1 MDAHGRLRLDAVA
14 RFLQDVAIDDV
25 SETGWGL
32 PDHLWFIR
40 SIRVDVLAAVVE
52 DQEVEV
58 VTWCSGV
65 APIAAGRRWSLS
77 GALGGRIEVDSVWIH
92 LGPDERPA
100 RLDEFGLYA
109 EAAGDREVSTKL
121 RLPDPPAGAERFP
134 WAVRATDVDRH
145 GHVNNSVHWQAVEER
160 LARRGPDP
168 TEPLRAF
175 LDYRQ
180 PIDLDDDVSLVEWG
194 ETDVQLA
201 LVTTDA
207 VKAVARV
214 ESLDPVHR
222 SSADAG

>member
-1 MDAHGRLRLDAVA
+1 M
-14 RFLQDVAIDDV
+14 
-25 SETGWGL
+25 
-32 PDHLWFIR
+32 
-40 SIRVDVLAAVVE
+40 
-52 DQEVEV
+52 
-58 VTWCSGV
+58 TWCSGA

-121 RLPDPPAGAERFP
+121 RLPKPAGGRGASS
-134 WAVRATDVDRH
+134 VGRARDRCRPARARQQL
-145 GHVNNSVHWQAVEER
+145 VHWQAGVER
-160 LARRGPDP
+160 LVRRGPDP
-168 TEPLRAF
+168 REPLRAF

-194 ETDVQLA
+194 EADVQLA

-207 VKAVARV
+207 VKAVALV
-214 ESLDPVHR
+214 ESSTQGAPLDR
-222 SSADAG
+222 